1 MSSNVYGGCDAVIP
15 KEQRDM
21 VRGDERVTSVLDGA
35 NGTMVAKSNQAVDK
49 RGFLWPC
56 YELVRWCV
64 GPHLMANSSKDWPG
78 DFGVRGIPHMI
89 LRNTFGW

>member
-1 MSSNVYGGCDAVIP
+1 MSAQEASNV
-15 KEQRDM
+15 
-21 VRGDERVTSVLDGA
+21 RV
-35 NGTMVAKSNQAVDK
+35 VAKSNQAVNK

-56 YELVRWCV
+56 YELVRRCV
-64 GPHLMANSSKDWPG
+64 GPHRLANSSKDWPG